1 MSECHS
7 FLETKVVNDRMVSS
21 INHYLCSMNSD
32 NIHPDFQG
40 ILQRSEKE
48 KLLNQKAKVFWM
60 TGLSGSGKTTL
71 AQGLEKTMHQE
82 GFLTQI
88 LDGDNIRAGIN
99 NNLGFSDADRTE
111 NIRRISE
118 ISKLFLDCG
127 IITINCFVSP
137 TNAIREQAKAIIG
150 AADFIEIYVNT
161 PIEVCEERDV
171 KGLYAKA
178 RKGEIQDFTGVNAPF
193 EAPTNAHLEISTAGS
208 SIEENVKALY
218 GFIRPLV
225 RG

>member
-1 MSECHS
+1 MSAS
-7 FLETKVVNDRMVSS
+7 G
-21 INHYLCSMNSD
+21 
-32 NIHPDFQG
+32 NIHPDFEG

-48 KLLNQKAKVFWM
+48 ALLNQKAKVLWM

-71 AQGLEKTMHQE
+71 AQGLEKRLFQD

-99 NNLGFSDADRTE
+99 SNLGFSDEDRTE

-118 ISKLFLDCG
+118 ISKLFCDCG

-137 TNAIREQAKAIIG
+137 TISIREQAKSIIG
-150 AADFIEIYVNT
+150 EADFVEIFVNT
-161 PIEVCEERDV
+161 PIEICEERDV

-193 EAPTNAHLEISTAGS
+193 EAPTDPNIELNTDGS
-208 SIEENVKALY
+208 SIEESVGELY
-218 GFIRPLV
+218 ELIKPILQP
-225 RG
+225 

>member
-1 MSECHS
+1 M
-7 FLETKVVNDRMVSS
+7 TT
-21 INHYLCSMNSD
+21 SD

-48 KLLNQKAKVFWM
+48 KLLNQRAKVLWM

-71 AQGLEKTMHQE
+71 AQGLEKMMHQE
-82 GFLTQI
+82 GYLTQI

-99 NNLGFSDADRTE
+99 NNLGFSDEDRME

-118 ISKLFLDCG
+118 ISKLFVDSG
-127 IITINCFVSP
+127 IIAINCFVSP
-137 TNAIREQAKAIIG
+137 TIAIREQAKSIIG
-150 AADFIEIYVNT
+150 SADFIEIYVNT
-161 PIEVCEERDV
+161 PIEICEERDV

-193 EAPTNAHLEISTAGS
+193 EAPTNADFEINT
-208 SIEENVKALY
+208 Y
-218 GFIRPLV
+218 GVTIDESARSLFNYVQPLV
-225 RG
+225 KV

>member
-1 MSECHS
+1 
-7 FLETKVVNDRMVSS
+7 MVT
-21 INHYLCSMNSD
+21 NE

-40 ILQRSEKE
+40 ILQRDVKE
-48 KLLNQKAKVFWM
+48 KLLNQRAKVLWM

-71 AQGLEKTMHQE
+71 AQGLEKLLHRD

-99 NNLGFSDADRTE
+99 NNLGFSDEDRTE

-127 IITINCFVSP
+127 VITINCFVSP
-137 TNAIREQAKAIIG
+137 TIAIRNQAKAIIG
-150 AADFIEIYVNT
+150 APDFVEIYINT
-161 PIEVCEERDV
+161 PIEVCEDRDV

-178 RKGEIQDFTGVNAPF
+178 RKGEIKDFTGVNAPF
-193 EAPTNAHLEISTAGS
+193 EAPAEPSFEINTAGS
-208 SIEENVKALY
+208 AIDDSVHKLYQLVKPIVSL
-218 GFIRPLV
+218 
-225 RG
+225 

>member
-1 MSECHS
+1 M
-7 FLETKVVNDRMVSS
+7 TT
-21 INHYLCSMNSD
+21 SD

-48 KLLNQKAKVFWM
+48 KLLNQRAKVLWM

-71 AQGLEKTMHQE
+71 AQGLEKMMHQE
-82 GFLTQI
+82 GYLTQI

-99 NNLGFSDADRTE
+99 NNLGFSDEDRTE

-127 IITINCFVSP
+127 IIAINCFVSP
-137 TNAIREQAKAIIG
+137 TIAIREQAKSIIG

-161 PIEVCEERDV
+161 PIEICEERDV

-193 EAPTNAHLEISTAGS
+193 EAPTNANFEINT
-208 SIEENVKALY
+208 Y
-218 GFIRPLV
+218 GVTIDESARSLFNYVQPLV
-225 RG
+225 KV

>member
-1 MSECHS
+1 M
-7 FLETKVVNDRMVSS
+7 TT
-21 INHYLCSMNSD
+21 SD

-48 KLLNQKAKVFWM
+48 KLLNQRAKVLWM

-71 AQGLEKTMHQE
+71 AQGLEKMMHQE
-82 GFLTQI
+82 GYLTQI

-99 NNLGFSDADRTE
+99 NNLGFSDEDRME

-118 ISKLFLDCG
+118 ISKLFVDCG
-127 IITINCFVSP
+127 IIAINCFVSP
-137 TNAIREQAKAIIG
+137 TIAIREQAKSIIG
-150 AADFIEIYVNT
+150 STDFIEIYVNT
-161 PIEVCEERDV
+161 PIEICEERDV

-193 EAPTNAHLEISTAGS
+193 EAPTNADFEINT
-208 SIEENVKALY
+208 Y
-218 GFIRPLV
+218 GVTIDESARSLFNYVQPLV
-225 RG
+225 KV